1 MKPVPASTALEI
13 VAVIAGLVAAV
24 LAAVTAAAGTAVVPP
39 IVAMVDRYAC
49 LPVSHVVTELGR
61 VAPFTKRMVAFSDA
75 AYCDAAR
82 PSGKLLPSTRIAFT
96 RRLVSTAAIVSARA
110 VAVA

>member
-24 LAAVTAAAGTAVVPP
+24 LAAVTAAAGTAAVPP

-49 LPVSHVVTELGR
+49 LPVSHVVTEL
-61 VAPFTKRMVAFSDA
+61 VKKEKFVEAMASLA
-75 AYCDAAR
+75 
-82 PSGKLLPSTRIAFT
+82 LLRKPVDNFFENVKVNVEDLEIRNN
-96 RRLVSTAAIVSARA
+96 RLCLCIEPRCYFRK
-110 VAVA
+110 